1 MAGER
6 PVLLGLL
13 LYFLIAA
20 APTLL
25 FWVALRVLPAV
36 AGAVGERRRR
46 RDAASRP
53 ALAAADAIEAQVA
66 NLRRLRRSVRGRP
79 RPTRLQRLAL
89 LGAYDETLVEVCRS
103 AGVEAPLAELLDAP
117 IAPGAGGDRA
127 FARLI
132 TEAALEDAGIA
143 LDPPIGGT
151 AAA

>member
-13 LYFLIAA
+13 RYFLIAA

-25 FWVALRVLPAV
+25 FWAALRVLPAV

-46 RDAASRP
+46 RDASSRS
-53 ALAAADAIEAQVA
+53 ALAATDVIEAQVA
-66 NLRRLRRSVRGRP
+66 NLRRLRR
-79 RPTRLQRLAL
+79 
-89 LGAYDETLVEVCRS
+89 
-103 AGVEAPLAELLDAP
+103 DAP
-117 IAPGAGGDRA
+117 IVHGSGGDRA

-132 TEAALEDAGIA
+132 TEAALEGAGIA
-143 LDPPIGGT
+143 LDPPVDGT